1 MDNQP
6 NNLENKPTKLRHLHW
21 PLTPYQLFSPV
32 STVFSNNLTYE
43 DQLLGLYKLYNDLIT
58 QFNLLTAAVE
68 EMQEIV
74 DQVPDQIAAMQKN
87 IEEMQEAIT
96 SMQNILNTAI
106 ITLNQKIDKNLQEA
120 KDYTDQEIAKI
131 PGGGGGGNAS
141 FGITAAEYDSMN
153 LAATDYDDLEITA
166 SEYDNKGRIVF
177 FGDDSTIY
185 LQFKSSV
192 TANALETVFDLANP
206 PVKLN
211 RKYQVEISLGNFSLD
226 GNTPAKLEIV
236 GTNTLGNTLPIT
248 VPNGG
253 SATVVGIFT
262 EVPTAVRLMSGE
274 SQITGYNAYIKIKP
288 LGEA

>member
-1 MDNQP
+1 MDNQ
-6 NNLENKPTKLRHLHW
+6 NLINLHKLRHLRY

-32 STVFSNNLTYE
+32 STVFLDNLTYE
-43 DQLLGLYKLYNDLIT
+43 DQLLGLYKLYNELIT
-58 QFNLLTAAVE
+58 QFNSLTQAVQ

-74 DQVPDQIAAMQKN
+74 DKVPDQIAAMQKN
-87 IEEMQEAIT
+87 IEEMQQAIT
-96 SMQNILNTAI
+96 SMQNILNAAI
-106 ITLNQKIDKNLQEA
+106 ITLNQKIDSSLQEA
-120 KDYTDQEIAKI
+120 KNYTDQEIAKI
-131 PGGGGGGNAS
+131 PSSGGGCNAS

-153 LAATDYDDLEITA
+153 LAATDYDDLEIAA

-177 FGDDSTIY
+177 FGDVSTIY
-185 LQFKSSV
+185 LQFKSSI
-192 TANALETVFDLANP
+192 TASALETVFDLANP

-211 RKYQVEISLGNFSLD
+211 RKYQIEISLGNFSLD

-262 EVPTAVRLMSGE
+262 AVPTAVRLMSGE